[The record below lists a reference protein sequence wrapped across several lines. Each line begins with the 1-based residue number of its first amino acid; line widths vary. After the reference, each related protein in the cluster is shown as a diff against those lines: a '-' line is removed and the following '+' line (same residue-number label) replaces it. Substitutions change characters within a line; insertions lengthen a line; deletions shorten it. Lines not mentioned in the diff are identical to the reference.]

1 MLKTAALGLAL
12 LLTAPALAESEGG
25 TTVTRAGR
33 AYFGFG
39 AGGGSIVS
47 RTLLDSK
54 AERAGAIGFAAG
66 VGELSCGF
74 HINERLSLGLVGQ
87 SLEFAPYAKD
97 ETSAKPSWSGG
108 AGGLLLKAESH
119 RVFVRTGILLGSVEE
134 SRHAGRS
141 PTERGVEKTTR
152 EAFVGGRAELGVTLV
167 RTAQLDV
174 TLAGGVQPMLLDH
187 SPGAGLD
194 RRLYLSRA
202 SLELSFHPDGSGS
215 AAPYGHYAWQCHG
228 CGDGLYYAGRGL
240 VELGSFIGRATAN
253 GIFRVL
259 VR

>member
-12 LLTAPALAESEGG
+12 LVTAPALADGAAG
-25 TTVTRAGR
+25 QTATRAGR

-39 AGGGSIVS
+39 AGGGSIAS

-54 AERAGAIGFAAG
+54 AERAGKTGFAAG
-66 VGELSCGF
+66 VGELSCGYHF
-74 HINERLSLGLVGQ
+74 SERFSLGLVGQ
-87 SLEFAPYAKD
+87 SLEFAPFAKD
-97 ETSAKPSWSGG
+97 DSSSAPTWSGG
-108 AGGLLLKAESH
+108 AGGVLLTAASH

-134 SRHAGRS
+134 SRHAGRARS
-141 PTERGVEKTTR
+141 ERGTETTNR
-152 EAFVGGRAELGVTLV
+152 EGFVGGRAELGVTLV
-167 RTAQLDV
+167 RTERLDV
-174 TLAGGVQPMLLDH
+174 TLAGGVQPMLLEQ

-194 RRLYLSRA
+194 RRLYFSRA

-215 AAPYGHYAWQCHG
+215 TAPRGYYAWNCYG

-240 VELGSFIGRATAN
+240 VELGSILGRATAN